1 MLLDKEKSICSER
14 KKVIVSEENH
24 RKHVAN
30 NVDGDT
36 VLQFRIDGGIIP
48 RSSAV
53 LRCDYLVMNTV
64 KNKAYPIE
72 LKGTDV
78 KHAVEQIRSTLSYLG
93 GELSAFEIL
102 PRIIYTSNTHGVR
115 DSKVRRFKS
124 DYPKCVLKTDS
135 YKEKI

>member
-53 LRCDYLVMNTV
+53 CAT
-64 KNKAYPIE
+64 
-72 LKGTDV
+72 
-78 KHAVEQIRSTLSYLG
+78 
-93 GELSAFEIL
+93 IL
-102 PRIIYTSNTHGVR
+102 
-115 DSKVRRFKS
+115 
-124 DYPKCVLKTDS
+124 
-135 YKEKI
+135 